1 MTKKKEVITLES
13 SILMLQ
19 KEAKDQPLTISEIL
33 RILSGRGR
41 PLVLLLLSLPFCQPI
56 QIPGLSTPFGLA
68 IAFIGLRLVFGK
80 RIWMPKKI
88 LSITVSSDTIKK
100 ITDKTLNLL
109 RKMKPWIH
117 SRLVWMSNSSFMV
130 KGNGFIISILGIL
143 LSLPLPIPL
152 SNLSAAWS
160 ICLISIGIIEDDGLF
175 IIIGYSVF
183 LLTIAFFLLM
193 WLFTTKNIF

>member
-19 KEAKDQPLTISEIL
+19 KEAKEQSLTISEIL